1 MKQNIIKYVWIILV
15 LLVVVIAITTIG
27 NASAVNPNSE
37 RIAELSY
44 ELSELEA
51 HKNICLDNL
60 PYQESLDNANWL
72 ATHCVAYDERIMAVE
87 EEIENLKVWRPA
99 ASETETAWTSEVVEN
114 REPWKLT
121 ASWDSQEMP
130 EIKASTSHER
140 FKELSKAYWLNPSTI
155 REVEN
160 KYNLRE
166 WIVLCLVIAET
177 SWGKAW
183 YGKKWCWNFWNVGN
197 NDRWDRRCYSS
208 EYEWLSAIGQAL
220 SNKYLGRIQTLGCL
234 SNAGSCTWWED
245 LNSRYATSNWNWERT
260 MLNCLNKIYSEDLGE
275 IDPSRF
281 NVRRVFTIYQ

>member
-1 MKQNIIKYVWIILV
+1 MKQKLIKIIWIILV
-15 LLVVVIAITTIG
+15 LLVIIICITTMG
-27 NASAVNPNSE
+27 NASAINPNSE

-44 ELSELEA
+44 NLNELES
-51 HKNICLDNL
+51 HKNLCLDNL
-60 PYQESLDNANWL
+60 PYKESVDNANWIH
-72 ATHCVAYDERIMAVE
+72 TYCNMYDDLIMQYQ
-87 EEIENLKVWRPA
+87 EEIEKLKEWRPA

-130 EIKASTSHER
+130 EVKASTSHER

-166 WIVLCLVIAET
+166 SVLLCVIIAET

-183 YGKKWCWNFWNVGN
+183 YGKKWCWNFWNVWN
-197 NDRWDRRCYSS
+197 NDRGDRRCYSS
-208 EYEWLSAIGQAL
+208 EREWLEAIGKVL
-220 SNKYLGRIQTLGCL
+220 NNKYLGRIQTLWCL
-234 SNAGSCTWWED
+234 SNAWSCTWWED
-245 LNSRYATSNWNWERT
+245 LTSRYATSNGNRERT
-260 MLNCLNKIYSEDLGE
+260 LLNCLNSVYSEDLWK

-281 NVRRVFTIYQ
+281 NVRRNFTIYQ